1 MERCVEM
8 YCTDT
13 VEWVQPLT
21 TKSQLAYRKTGEF
34 KARLAIWPEDLRTQM
49 TQEEMAHLCDKHMPL
64 YRGALGVAEE
74 DLQDAVPYDA
84 SKACSMVGCVK
95 PHTHFVGIVEALE
108 GEEER
113 IAGSPVCEEHVE
125 TVTALIVLEEPEAE
139 IRVKE
144 REARE

>member
-8 YCTDT
+8 YCMET
-13 VEWVQPLT
+13 VEWVQSLT
-21 TKSQLAYRKTGEF
+21 TKSQLAYQQTDEF
-34 KARLAIWPEDLRTQM
+34 NARLAIWPEDLRAQM
-49 TQEEMAHLCDKHMPL
+49 TKEEVAHLCAKHLPL
-64 YRGALGVAEE
+64 YRGALGVEE
-74 DLQDAVPYDA
+74 RDLQDAVAYDA
-84 SKACSMVGCVK
+84 SDVCSMVGCVK
-95 PHTHFVGIVEALE
+95 PHTHFVGVVEVLE

-125 TVTALIVLEEPEAE
+125 TVTALIVIEEPEAE